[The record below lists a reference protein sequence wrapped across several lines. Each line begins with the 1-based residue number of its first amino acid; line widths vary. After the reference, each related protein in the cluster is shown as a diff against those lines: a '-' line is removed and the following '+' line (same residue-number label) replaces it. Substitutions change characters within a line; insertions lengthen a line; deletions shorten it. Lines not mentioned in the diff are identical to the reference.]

1 MTTRARAA
9 VLALQRWPGVAGAVA
24 TSAVLSRPSAVA
36 NGLHVEI
43 TLALRCGARYD
54 CAMREHII
62 SEIQRLAALNDGQA
76 PGQTAF
82 VGATGIGETKWRGK
96 YWARW
101 GDALIEAGFEPNT
114 WNNKSDPEEV
124 LEGVIRA
131 CRHYGK
137 LPVKAEFS
145 MLRASDP
152 SIPLPNT
159 IRNHFGRQADLVTAL
174 RKYAG
179 TKPDYADVLAML
191 PVAAPSRPAKASG
204 AKAVDGHVYLIK
216 SGDFYKV
223 GRSDEL
229 ERRVKEIRVALPDA
243 ATLIHA
249 ITTDDPPGIEA
260 YWHRRFADRRA
271 NGEWFKLTSEDVKA
285 FMRRKFQ

>member
-1 MTTRARAA
+1 
-9 VLALQRWPGVAGAVA
+9 
-24 TSAVLSRPSAVA
+24 
-36 NGLHVEI
+36 
-43 TLALRCGARYD
+43 
-54 CAMREHII
+54 MREHII

-101 GDALIEAGFEPNT
+101 GDALMEAGFQPNA
-114 WNNKSDPEEV
+114 WNNKSDPDAV
-124 LEGVIRA
+124 LEGVIKA

-159 IRNHFGRQADLVTAL
+159 IRNHFGRQDDLVAAL

-179 TKPDYADVLAML
+179 TNPDYADVLAML
-191 PVAAPSRPAKASG
+191 PVATPTRSAKVSG

-229 ERRVKEIRVALPDA
+229 ERRVKEIRIALPDA

-271 NGEWFKLTSEDVKA
+271 NGEWFKLTTEDVKA